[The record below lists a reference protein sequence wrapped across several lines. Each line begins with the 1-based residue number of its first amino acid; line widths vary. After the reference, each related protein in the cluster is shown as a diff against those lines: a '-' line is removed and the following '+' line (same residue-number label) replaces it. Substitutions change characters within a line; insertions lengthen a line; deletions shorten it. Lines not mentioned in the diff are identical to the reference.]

1 MIDQNA
7 LLESLKSGE
16 LGGAAIDVTN
26 PEPLPA
32 DHPLWDAPNLHISP
46 HISSLG
52 IEYMQRA
59 LDVLKLNLGRL
70 EKGEELIN
78 RYRRKSGY

>member
-1 MIDQNA
+1 MIDQDA

-16 LGGAAIDVTN
+16 LGGAAIDVTE

-52 IEYMQRA
+52 IEYLQRA
-59 LDVLKLNLGRL
+59 LDVLKVNLDRL
-70 EKGEELIN
+70 EKGEPLVN
-78 RYRRKSGY
+78 LYRRKMGY